1 MRANCTQVEKLQI
14 KNVNKN
20 KSVKHYYM
28 ERNADEK
35 TKERFNHKPY
45 ESKKWMVINN

>member
-28 ERNADEK
+28 SRGADEK
-35 TKERFNHKPY
+35 TKERFEHKPY
-45 ESKKWMVINN
+45 GVKGEK